1 MISNLSSQSTA
12 SGNKNRYAGSLPAL
26 QSKVNPSQVTPSN
39 ARVQNFGSTA
49 FMAIGDS
56 GLQPIGLQIANASGG
71 TLTYYIG
78 DPNGLCRAVLAAAA
92 SPTIFT
98 SVTTSALTS
107 AVFNAS
113 LLTNPLVITGIQYS
127 VTSTAQFN
135 QAFNYYQAK
144 QDGTGQP
151 TPLAGQIAQARN
163 NQQYIST
170 LLDLDFSATPLVL
183 NSQSAIFVTVLNGQ
197 TVDLTINVAY
207 SAGVQ

>member
-1 MISNLSSQSTA
+1 MISSLRSTQV
-12 SGNKNRYAGSLPAL
+12 GGKNTYSAALPAL
-26 QSKVNPSQVTPSN
+26 QSKLNSAQAEASN
-39 ARVQNFGSTA
+39 AKVQNFGATS
-49 FMAIGDS
+49 FVSIGDS
-56 GLQPIGLQIANASGG
+56 GLQPIGLKIENASGG

-78 DPNGLCRAVLAAAA
+78 DPNGLCRAVLAAAVA
-92 SPTIFT
+92 PTIFT

-113 LLTNPLVITGIQYS
+113 ILTNPLEISGIQYS

-151 TPLAGQIAQARN
+151 LPLAGQIAQSRN

-170 LLDLDFSATPLVL
+170 LLDLDFSNTPLVL
-183 NSQSAIFVTVLNGQ
+183 NAQSCIFITVLTGQ
-197 TVDLTINVAY
+197 TVDLTLNVRY
-207 SAGVQ
+207 VGGVR